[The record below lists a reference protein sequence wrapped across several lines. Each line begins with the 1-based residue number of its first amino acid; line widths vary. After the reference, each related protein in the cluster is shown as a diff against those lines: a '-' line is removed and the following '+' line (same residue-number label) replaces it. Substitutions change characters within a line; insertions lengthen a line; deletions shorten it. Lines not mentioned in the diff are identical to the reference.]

1 MNDDRFRFDYL
12 THDFYWLLCSEDPL
26 PQAGEMVFNAT
37 LNFVCD
43 VRLCRD
49 DEVLLDALGCLDAN
63 V

>member
-12 THDFYWLLCSEDPL
+12 TPDFYWLLCSEDL
-26 PQAGEMVFNAT
+26 YPQAKKIVDIT
-37 LNFVCD
+37 WNFVCD

-49 DEVLLDALGCLDAN
+49 DEVLLDALGCLDAD